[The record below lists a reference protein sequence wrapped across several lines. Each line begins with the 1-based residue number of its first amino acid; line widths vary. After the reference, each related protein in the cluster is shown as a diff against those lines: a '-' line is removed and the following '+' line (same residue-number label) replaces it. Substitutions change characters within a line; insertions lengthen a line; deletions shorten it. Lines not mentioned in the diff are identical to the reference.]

1 MAKSFRKGR
10 LGEEIKKII
19 SELLMREL
27 KDPRLSGRMISVTGV
42 DVSSDGSHA
51 AVYVTVL
58 STGGG
63 GGDAAGAEEKSVIKA
78 LESASGFIRNDM
90 GKKLHIK
97 HIPELTF
104 KIDTSLEYGRRMSEI
119 IDSLSTAG
127 SGEKTGEQHG
137 NE

>member
-27 KDPRLSGRMISVTGV
+27 KDPRLSGKMISVTGV

-58 STGGG
+58 
-63 GGDAAGAEEKSVIKA
+63 AAGESDEARRIEEENVIKA

-104 KIDTSLEYGRRMSEI
+104 RIDGSLDYGRHMSEI
-119 IDSLSTAG
+119 LDSLNISDRD
-127 SGEKTGEQHG
+127 E
-137 NE
+137 